1 MRNGDYQVRLSQ
13 RAEAMVWCVQPKPSD
28 MTGVQYTPHW
38 IIAGFSVFDN
48 RDRFMLAMREPT
60 LAKVE
65 NVAECF
71 RLW

>member
-1 MRNGDYQVRLSQ
+1 M
-13 RAEAMVWCVQPKPSD
+13 WCVQPKPSD